1 MGDRPH
7 GPARWGRGVL
17 GHRGASRPACPAP
30 GRGCVVSDLRPP
42 GGGSRIPL
50 LLRAA
55 VSVGIL
61 ALLLAFLDH
70 GAILE
75 SLRSV
80 ELRWVLVVLAI
91 TVGQVALLGWRWWY
105 TLDRLGLSL
114 PRRAAVA
121 EYYRSV
127 FLNQVLPGGVLGDV
141 SRAWRHVRVSP
152 EARGV
157 AVRAV
162 ILERASG
169 QAVMTFWAA
178 GCVAALGFGWF
189 GARDTVSVGW
199 FGSAAAVGWI
209 APAVATA
216 VILVGALGVA
226 LMVVRIRGDG
236 RSRKPGRDS
245 LMGRIWRDARRGVL
259 SPAAFGVHLLTALL
273 LIASY
278 VAVFVVAALAVG
290 ARTEIGMTALLAAP
304 VLMAMLIPISWA
316 GWGVREAAAAGIWA
330 LAGLSP
336 TDGVLISA
344 AYGALVLLA
353 SLPGGLLLLR
363 PVLTPPS
370 GTPDRRGHP
379 GPA

>member
-1 MGDRPH
+1 MSDSSP
-7 GPARWGRGVL
+7 
-17 GHRGASRPACPAP
+17 P
-30 GRGCVVSDLRPP
+30 GRGSGR
-42 GGGSRIPL
+42 GSRIPL

-55 VSVGIL
+55 VSAGIL
-61 ALLLAFLDH
+61 ALLLPFLDH

-80 ELRWVLVVLAI
+80 DLRWVPVVLAI

-162 ILERASG
+162 ILERVSG
-169 QAVMTFWAA
+169 QAVMTLWAA
-178 GCVAALGFGWF
+178 GCAVALGFGWF
-189 GARDTVSVGW
+189 GARDAVAG
-199 FGSAAAVGWI
+199 GSAASAGWSGSAASAGWI
-209 APAVATA
+209 APAAAAA
-216 VILVGALGVA
+216 VILVGAVGVA
-226 LMVVRIRGDG
+226 LMVARSRGDG
-236 RSRKPGRDS
+236 RGRPSAADS
-245 LMGRIWRDARRGVL
+245 LPGRIWRDARRGVL
-259 SPAAFGVHLLTALL
+259 SPAAFGVHLLSAVLL
-273 LIASY
+273 TASY
-278 VAVFVVAALAVG
+278 VAVFVVAALAMG

-330 LAGLSP
+330 LAGLPP
-336 TDGVLISA
+336 TDGVLIST

-370 GTPDRRGHP
+370 ETPDRRGHP

>member
-1 MGDRPH
+1 MSDSHPLGS
-7 GPARWGRGVL
+7 GSWG
-17 GHRGASRPACPAP
+17 
-30 GRGCVVSDLRPP
+30 
-42 GGGSRIPL
+42 PL
-50 LLRAA
+50 LVRAT

-61 ALLLAFLDH
+61 ALLLPFLDH

-75 SLRSV
+75 SLRALD
-80 ELRWVLVVLAI
+80 LRWVFVVLSI
-91 TVGQVALLGWRWWY
+91 TVGQVALLGWRWWF

-114 PRRAAVA
+114 SKRAAVA
-121 EYYRSV
+121 EYYRSL

-141 SRAWRHVRVSP
+141 SRAWRHVRVTP

-162 ILERASG
+162 ILERTSG
-169 QAVMTFWAA
+169 QAVMTLWATSCA
-178 GCVAALGFGWF
+178 VARGFGWF
-189 GARDTVSVGW
+189 GARGTVTGGSAGWAGWVGW
-199 FGSAAAVGWI
+199 VD
-209 APAVATA
+209 PAGVAA
-216 VILVGALGVA
+216 VILLGTLGVT
-226 LMVVRIRGDG
+226 LMVARSRRRG
-236 RSRKPGRDS
+236 RSRRSAPDS
-245 LMGRIWRDARRGVL
+245 LPGRIWRDARRGVL
-259 SPAAFGVHLLTALL
+259 SPSAFGVHLLTALL
-273 LIASY
+273 LTASY
-278 VAVFVVAALAVG
+278 VAVFVVAAFAVG

-336 TDGVLISA
+336 TDGVLIST

-363 PVLTPPS
+363 PVLTPPLE
-370 GTPDRRGHP
+370 TPDRRGHP